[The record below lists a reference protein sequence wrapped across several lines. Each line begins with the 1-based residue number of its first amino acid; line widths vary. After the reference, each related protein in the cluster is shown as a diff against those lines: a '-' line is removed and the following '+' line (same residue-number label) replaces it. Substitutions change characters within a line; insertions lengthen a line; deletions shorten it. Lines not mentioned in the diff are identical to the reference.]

1 MPLNNCMDKRIRE
14 NACFYASG
22 LIATL
27 IAVLGICAN
36 SIYAKSGGYAIAF
49 GCVVVAL
56 LCGFF
61 IYAITPN
68 LTQTRTKGM
77 IALSCIISFLYTII
91 FIVVDI
97 GKTKIYKWENV
108 DGTIVSSLTGF
119 GNTVLV
125 FEILCI
131 IASFLLVLRMLLNLF
146 GKEIAFYEKWLG
158 TPSVRYK
165 ERKEIA
171 LELPE
176 KDTDKLINSAKRA
189 IELDP
194 KLRKAIEDSVFTE
207 NDAVVNKMKETKT
220 TSVTKKVEREYV
232 ESKSDVVNEPEI
244 VDIEKNKLDEI
255 VIEPVEPESEKH
267 EILEEVESVTESVED
282 NHEEPA
288 ENTVEDI
295 EDDDSTTD
303 EPQSEPAQPVDS
315 TIFAD
320 SIDVGEV
327 NEFEINEDLR
337 NTNLIHHIT
346 EQVDSDDDDIYS
358 DFNYD
363 DDDK

>member
-1 MPLNNCMDKRIRE
+1 MPLNNYMDKRIRE

-22 LIATL
+22 LVATL

-36 SIYAKSGGYAIAF
+36 SIYSKSGGYAIAF

-77 IALSCIISFLYTII
+77 VALSCIISFLYTII

-97 GKTKIYKWENV
+97 GKTKIYKWKNV

-119 GNTVLV
+119 GKTVVV
-125 FEILCI
+125 FEVLCI

-194 KLRKAIEDSVFTE
+194 KLRKAIEDSLFTD
-207 NDAVVNKMKETKT
+207 NDAVVNKTSENKT
-220 TSVTKKVEREYV
+220 TSGTKKVEREYV
-232 ESKSDVVNEPEI
+232 ESKSDVINEPEI
-244 VDIEKNKLDEI
+244 MDVEERKFDDI
-255 VIEPVEPESEKH
+255 VIEHIEPDVEETVTIEEGEGVPEA
-267 EILEEVESVTESVED
+267 VED
-282 NHEEPA
+282 NHEELT
-288 ENTVEDI
+288 ENTVENI
-295 EDDDSTTD
+295 ENCDN
-303 EPQSEPAQPVDS
+303 EAEKPQSETSQPVNS

-320 SIDVGEV
+320 SVDVGEV
-327 NEFEINEDLR
+327 NEYEINEDFR